1 MKKKNEEWNFFLR
14 IVDVLQIV
22 GFLLAVGK
30 ESR

>member
-14 IVDVLQIV
+14 IADVLQVV